1 MPQDAGRGASDTLT
15 PVPPMDHVV
24 AFAVVSVV
32 FVAIPGPSVLF
43 TISRA
48 LTLGRRPALLTVVG
62 NAAGVYLHV
71 VAVALGVS
79 AIVERSVA
87 AFTVLK
93 LAGAAYLVYLGVQA
107 IRHRSALAG
116 LIDRPAAGLGG
127 RRVLADG
134 FIVGVSNPKSI
145 VFFAAVLPQFVDP
158 AAGRVPLQLLLLG
171 AVSIAAALVCDSA
184 WAVVAGAARDWFGR
198 SPRRLAAIGGAGGLV
213 MIGLGVRLA
222 VIGHKD

>member
-1 MPQDAGRGASDTLT
+1 
-15 PVPPMDHVV
+15 
-24 AFAVVSVV
+24 VSLV
-32 FVAIPGPSVLF
+32 FVAFPGPRVLF

-48 LTLGRRPALLTVVG
+48 LTMGRRPALITVIG

-71 VAVALGVS
+71 VAVALGVG
-79 AIVERSVA
+79 AIVERSLAV
-87 AFTVLK
+87 FTILK
-93 LAGAAYLVYLGVQA
+93 LAGAAYLIYLGVQA
-107 IRHRSALAG
+107 IRHCRGVGQVLNRPVPALRS
-116 LIDRPAAGLGG
+116 

-171 AVSIAAALVCDSA
+171 VVSIAAALVSDSV

-198 SPRRLAAIGGAGGLV
+198 SPRRLAAIGGAGGMV
-213 MIGLGVRLA
+213 MIGLGVHLA
-222 VIGHKD
+222 FTGRKD